1 MTDGTPAFEPLSRL
15 FRGDRERIRRTLEIF
30 LRVTRE
36 DLQQLDGAYA
46 GRDWVEIARLMHKTK
61 SACLQIGEQ
70 AAAAAAAAVECAL
83 KSDAGT
89 RVQAYVVVREE
100 LRRVEERVARYLAM
114 ES

>member
-15 FRGDRERIRRTLEIF
+15 FRGDREKVRRTLDIF

-36 DLQQLDGAYA
+36 DIQQLDGAYA
-46 GRDWVEIARLMHKTK
+46 GHDWIEIARLMHKTK

-70 AAAAAAAAVECAL
+70 AAAAAAVAVECTL
-83 KSDAGT
+83 SDADA
-89 RVQAYVVVREE
+89 RVQAYAMVREE
-100 LRRVEERVARYLAM
+100 LGRVEERVARYLAM